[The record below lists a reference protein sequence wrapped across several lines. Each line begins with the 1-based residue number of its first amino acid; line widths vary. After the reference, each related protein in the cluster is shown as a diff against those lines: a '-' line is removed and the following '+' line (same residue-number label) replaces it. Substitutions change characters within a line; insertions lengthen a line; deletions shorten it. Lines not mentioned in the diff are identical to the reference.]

1 MSAVYMQVSCLF
13 TKVNCF
19 IQKSAVC
26 LQKLIDCIQKSAV
39 YIQMSAIYIQMS
51 AVVYK
56 VNCLYTKVSCLYT
69 NVSCLFTYI
78 VLFTKKT
85 AENVSQHSE
94 IRQSSRNLD
103 RTWSGGERS
112 GHRTGPGPGQPVRS
126 GGPDR
131 RSSRTLPPTSCIC

>member
-78 VLFTKKT
+78 VLFTKKQLKT
-85 AENVSQHSE
+85 CRNILKFVSRHATL
-94 IRQSSRNLD
+94 I
-103 RTWSGGERS
+103 
-112 GHRTGPGPGQPVRS
+112 GPGPVAKGPVT
-126 GGPDR
+126 GPDR
-131 RSSRTLPPTSCIC
+131 VRHLRTRSGVRTGGPVVHYPTQF